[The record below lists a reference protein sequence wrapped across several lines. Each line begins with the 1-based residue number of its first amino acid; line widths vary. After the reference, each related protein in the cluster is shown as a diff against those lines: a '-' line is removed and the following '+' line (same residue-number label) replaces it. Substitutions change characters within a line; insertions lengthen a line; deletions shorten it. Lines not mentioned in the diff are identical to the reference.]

1 MKCKALIY
9 ASIIALCAMA
19 TQGCRKH
26 DPVDHSKVRRVFI
39 MYVDAYNNLNS
50 NIREDIK
57 DLGNCLPEHD
67 SGDYYK
73 VLVFG
78 RFTARN
84 YDYSTPTS
92 PVLMDLSRDKDGAMK
107 IDTLMTYPNTMK
119 ASSAETMRTVL
130 TYIRDN
136 YPAKEYGMLISSHGT
151 GWLPEGY
158 YTNPSR
164 FDPDYRS
171 DENPFFSAA
180 RRPDAADGNVFNGAR
195 HLRTYM
201 PEPLTK
207 TIGGTFNGSSSNTT
221 EIEIT
226 DLAAAIPMHLDYLLL
241 DACLMGG
248 IEVAY
253 ELRKVTDHVAFSQME
268 IMADGFMYKTLL
280 SRLFNKDGADLV
292 GACDDYYQYYVN
304 EAPWPYATISL
315 VRCDRLDD
323 LATLC
328 RDLFGKYR
336 EQIDAVDARNVQRY
350 FRQGRHFFYDME
362 DILVKAGISESDH
375 ALLKT
380 AIGNCLLYEAATK
393 QGVLGDFVIKT
404 HCGFSMYLPN
414 MGTPYLNDF
423 YKASAWNKATSL
435 VK

>member
-1 MKCKALIY
+1 
-9 ASIIALCAMA
+9 MA
-19 TQGCRKH
+19 AQGCRKH
-26 DPVDHSKVRRVFI
+26 DPVDHSKVRKVFI

-50 NIREDIK
+50 NIKEDIR
-57 DLGNCLPEHD
+57 DLGNCLPEHGSD
-67 SGDYYK
+67 DYYK

-92 PVLMDLSRDKDGAMK
+92 PILMDLTRDRNGEMK
-107 IDTLMTYPNTMK
+107 IDTVMTYPSTMK
-119 ASSAETMRTVL
+119 AASAETLRTVL

-158 YTNPSR
+158 YTNPSKY
-164 FDPDYRS
+164 DPDYKYS
-171 DENPFFSAA
+171 QSPFFSAA
-180 RRPDAADGNVFNGAR
+180 HRPDTAPQTVYNGSR
-195 HLRTYM
+195 HLRTYL

-207 TIGGTFNGSSSNTT
+207 TIGGNFNGSVSNTT
-221 EIEIT
+221 EIEIE

-248 IEVAY
+248 VEVAY
-253 ELRKVTDHVAFSQME
+253 ELRKVTDYVAFSQME

-280 SRLFNKDGADLV
+280 DRLFAKGGADLV
-292 GACDDYYQYYVN
+292 GACDDYFQYYVN

-315 VRCDRLDD
+315 VRCDGLEHLARL
-323 LATLC
+323 C
-328 RDLFGKYR
+328 GNLFEKYR
-336 EQIDAVDARNVQRY
+336 EQIDAVNPNNVQGY

-362 DILVKAGISESDH
+362 DILVKSGISESDH
-375 ALLKT
+375 ALLKS
-380 AIGNCLLYEAATK
+380 AIGDCLLYEAATK
-393 QGVLGDFVIKT
+393 EGVLGDFKINT

-414 MGTPYLNDF
+414 MGTTYLNGF